1 MIKIALCHFDWS
13 LGPLE
18 RNVKLLLAALEAAG
32 QRGAN
37 WVVTPETSVQGYYFH
52 RIDKAAKVDSQP
64 AFYMEKVGD
73 LLNKYGMQLFL
84 GCGEYVPEE
93 NCNYNT
99 QTIIGPERKVLG
111 KHKKTHA
118 YGQSEAWAA
127 CGNGYEVFEVKGI
140 KVAPLVC
147 ADAWY
152 PETWQSLKEQGAELV
167 MDVAAWPPTEVC
179 GNPLPKWLEN
189 TKSYELPMI
198 LCNQTGLN
206 PWMDMTVGQS
216 VVIDRGELCLEYS
229 GAPALLLF
237 AWDEKLNKPLSTE
250 YEVVPVQ
257 EFYQEMLDE

>member
-1 MIKIALCHFDWS
+1 MLKIALCHFDWS
-13 LGPLE
+13 MGPLK
-18 RNVKLLLAALEAAG
+18 RNITLLLEALEIAG
-32 QRGAN
+32 QKGAN

-52 RIDKAAKVDSQP
+52 RIDKMAKLEP
-64 AFYMEKVGD
+64 AFYMEKVREI
-73 LLNKYGMQLFL
+73 LNKYGMYLFL
-84 GCGEYVPEE
+84 GCGEYVSEE

-99 QTIIGPERKVLG
+99 QTIIGPEGSVIG

-127 CGNGYEVFEVKGI
+127 CGTGYEVFEVEGI

-167 MDVAAWPPTEVC
+167 VDVAAWPPTEVC
-179 GNPLPKWLEN
+179 GNPLPRWLEN
-189 TKSYELPMI
+189 TKNYQLPMI

-237 AWDEKLNKPLSTE
+237 NWEEKINKPASQT
-250 YEVVPVQ
+250 YEVVLLE
-257 EFYQEMLDE
+257 EFYKETTHE